1 MDALALHL
9 DAGLGSLGLDLAADR
24 RAALIAFLRLLHR
37 WNRIYNLSG
46 IRDPD
51 AMVARH
57 LLDSLAVLPYLY
69 GQRLL
74 DIGSG
79 AGIPGMVLALAD
91 PDREWVLLDR
101 SLKKIR
107 FLRQVLIE
115 LEPGRVEI
123 VHARAEDYRPETAFS
138 TVISRAVGSLN
149 MLVRL
154 AVPMSRNDGRILA
167 MKGSYPAAE
176 IEALGS
182 GVPEAQVHRLEVPAL
197 AAPRHLVVFLK
208 TAQAPET
215 AACRRARAAPRIR
228 RNA

>member
-1 MDALALHL
+1 MDALARHL
-9 DAGLGSLGLDLAADR
+9 DAGLGSLGLDLQADR
-24 RAALIAFLRLLHR
+24 RLALIAFLRLLHR

-69 GQRLL
+69 GERLL

-107 FLRQVLIE
+107 FLRQVL
-115 LEPGRVEI
+115 
-123 VHARAEDYRPETAFS
+123 
-138 TVISRAVGSLN
+138 
-149 MLVRL
+149 
-154 AVPMSRNDGRILA
+154 
-167 MKGSYPAAE
+167 
-176 IEALGS
+176 
-182 GVPEAQVHRLEVPAL
+182 
-197 AAPRHLVVFLK
+197 
-208 TAQAPET
+208 
-215 AACRRARAAPRIR
+215 
-228 RNA
+228 

>member
-9 DAGLGSLGLDLAADR
+9 DAGLGSMGLDLAADR

-37 WNRIYNLSG
+37 WNRVYNLSG
-46 IRDPD
+46 VRDPD

-69 GQRLL
+69 GERLL

-123 VHARAEDYRPETAFS
+123 VHARAEDYRPEQAFA
-138 TVISRAVGSLN
+138 TVISRAVGSLDR
-149 MLVRL
+149 LVRL
-154 AVPMSRNDGRILA
+154 AMPVSRHDGRILA

-197 AAPRHLVVFLK
+197 TAPRHLVVI
-208 TAQAPET
+208 
-215 AACRRARAAPRIR
+215 CVGSARG
-228 RNA
+228 